1 MRGFRILAVALFCGV
16 MLNACNSNDDN
27 NNCCGV
33 YGYPYNGDH
42 IFGSGEA
49 ALADGSASMARFSN
63 PVNVAVAS
71 NGTVFVADYDNNA
84 LRAILSNGLVL
95 TVLQRDNFQRP
106 FGLTIARDGTLYVQ
120 TDANDMGQRDA
131 TTGTIWKLDRDSG
144 AVTVVARNLGRPRG
158 IVALPDGRIAM
169 SDLVQNVISLLDPG
183 TSPPTVT
190 VLAGAAGQNGL
201 INGSGSAARF
211 DRPYGMKL
219 AADGALLVADQN
231 NNVIRRVTLAGVV
244 TTFAGAT
251 ANAPA
256 AAGSVNGP
264 AASASFNA
272 PEALGIFN
280 DTVFVADQGNHLI
293 REIADGMVTTLAG
306 DGTAGFV
313 DAPGTGAEFFG
324 LEGISAGPD
333 GKLWIADGTAGSDTP
348 VPYNR
353 VRYIPIR

>member
-1 MRGFRILAVALFCGV
+1 MQGFRFLAAALFCATLLSG
-16 MLNACNSNDDN
+16 CGGDSNND
-27 NNCCGV
+27 NCCGV
-33 YGYPYNGDH
+33 FGYPYNGDH
-42 IFGSGEA
+42 VFGTGEA
-49 ALADGSASMARFSN
+49 ALADGSAAMARFSN

-106 FGLTIARDGTLYVQ
+106 FGLSIAQDGTLYVQ

-131 TTGTIWKLDRDSG
+131 TTGTVWKLDRETG

-169 SDLVQNVISLLDPG
+169 SDLVQNVISLLDLS

-190 VLAGAAGQNGL
+190 VLAGTAGQHGLVNGT
-201 INGSGSAARF
+201 GSAARF

-219 AADGALLVADQN
+219 ASDGALLVADQN
-231 NNVIRRVTLAGVV
+231 NNVIRRVTLGGVV
-244 TTFAGAT
+244 TTFAGAM
-251 ANAPA
+251 ANTPA
-256 AAGSVNGP
+256 AAGSDNGP
-264 AASASFNA
+264 VASASFKA

-280 DTVFVADQGNHLI
+280 DTVFVADQGNHLVRMI
-293 REIADGMVTTLAG
+293 SGGMVTTLAG

-313 DAPGTGAEFFG
+313 DAPGTAAEFFG

-353 VRYIPIR
+353 VRYVPIP